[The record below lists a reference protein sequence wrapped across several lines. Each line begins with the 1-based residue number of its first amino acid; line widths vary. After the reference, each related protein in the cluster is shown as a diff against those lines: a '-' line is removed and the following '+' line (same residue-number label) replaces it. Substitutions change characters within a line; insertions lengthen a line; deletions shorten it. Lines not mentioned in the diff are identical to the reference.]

1 MKRITAVDVARAT
14 IIISVILLPLLIA
27 ALTVVALRAADK
39 NPVRS
44 AQPSS
49 VVAPSA
55 TTTVL
60 SVVEVTAKP
69 LGDPVA
75 LATLPSEEAR
85 YTRGLSKAVL
95 SPGRPG
101 APYSYHLVATTP
113 EYSADCGFF
122 TTVQEG
128 GWRVAFCLDSAGKRV
143 ARKLYLLSLGD
154 QLGIVVAGEDY
165 GFFDLGENSGT

>member
-1 MKRITAVDVARAT
+1 MNRTTALIVVAFF
-14 IIISVILLPLLIA
+14 ISLPLAIAILAVA
-27 ALTVVALRAADK
+27 ALRMFDGEQATPAKQSTVA
-39 NPVRS
+39 
-44 AQPSS
+44 
-49 VVAPSA
+49 APSVS
-55 TTTVL
+55 TTVL
-60 SVVEVTAKP
+60 PVVEVTAKP
-69 LGDPVA
+69 LGDPVV
-75 LATLPSEEAR
+75 LATLPTEEAR